1 MRASLRWNGTR
12 DLDLAAYWRRGDDRG
27 LVYYG
32 DPGDL
37 DGPPWVQLLGDD
49 DGTDGE
55 NLEELVLGR
64 ADAVVWLLCWDS
76 ARVDAAEAG
85 PLEADF
91 EVDGQRVSVD
101 GEGNL
106 AVLGVVRD
114 GEFTPRVQVHT
125 ITGLQ
130 HIDTLEALLA

>member
-1 MRASLRWNGTR
+1 
-12 DLDLAAYWRRGDDRG
+12 
-27 LVYYG
+27 
-32 DPGDL
+32 
-37 DGPPWVQLLGDD
+37 
-49 DGTDGE
+49 
-55 NLEELVLGR
+55 
-64 ADAVVWLLCWDS
+64 
-76 ARVDAAEAG
+76 
-85 PLEADF
+85 
-91 EVDGQRVSVD
+91 VD